1 MNNLFKIILSINTI
15 KIKFINVSMKIN
27 KTAK

>member
-15 KIKFINVSMKIN
+15 KIKFINDSTKIN
-27 KTAK
+27 KIAK